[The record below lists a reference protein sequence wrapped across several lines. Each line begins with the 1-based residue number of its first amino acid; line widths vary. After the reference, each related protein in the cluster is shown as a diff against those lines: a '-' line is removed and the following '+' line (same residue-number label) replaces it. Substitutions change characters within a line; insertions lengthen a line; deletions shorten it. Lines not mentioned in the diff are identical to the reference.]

1 MNIKDPE
8 VRILA
13 SISQALQVEYTSE
26 DREWEGSPFA
36 WIKSRPS
43 RQVGAI
49 GEKLV
54 AGWLAARDFNVSR
67 SPDSDADR
75 VIEGKRVE
83 IKFSTLWANGG
94 YKFQQL
100 RDQNYELAICLGVS
114 PFSAHCWVLPKGDI
128 LRLWK
133 DEHKISSQHGGAG
146 GSDTAWIDVRIDS
159 PPDWLAEYGG
169 SLSDGIF
176 ALSKITGFK
185 VKKVREELGEYHT
198 Q

>member
-1 MNIKDPE
+1 MKIRDPE

-13 SISQALQVEYTSE
+13 GLSQALQVEYTSE
-26 DREWEGSPFA
+26 NRDWEGSPFE
-36 WIKSRPS
+36 WILSHPS
-43 RQVGAI
+43 RKKGAI

-54 AGWLAARDFNVSR
+54 AGWLAARDFNVTR

-100 RDQNYELAICLGVS
+100 RDQDYELAICLGVS
-114 PFSAHCWVLPKGDI
+114 PFDAHCWVIPKTDI

-133 DEHKISSQHGGAG
+133 VEGRIASQHGGAAG
-146 GSDTAWIDVRIDS
+146 TDTAWIDVRVAN
-159 PPDWLAEYGG
+159 PPPWLEAYGG
-169 SLSDGIF
+169 SLSDGLA
-176 ALSKITGFK
+176 ALSRITGFK
-185 VKKVREELGEYHT
+185 VKKIREELAEYDA
-198 Q
+198 